1 MRSPRFSGWSP
12 TTWSETRCAAAGAC
26 PGKSCPPSPKPDN
39 RIAHTAAGPA
49 GWAELSALHSGNTQ
63 NPVASAVAS
72 DTRDTPAQWQNAPQ
86 TPPASAGS
94 PPQPRML
101 YVGVSGVK
109 CIPRSQD
116 CKALARGSTA
126 AGLCEPCAT
135 HFVEAPGLN
144 GRRSLRALRYALRRS
159 AGVKRPQVSASPAL
173 RTQFGCCPGLLPLR
187 GWFAAKYC
195 VGKLYQREYPGTRYL
210 PYDMCCGN
218 F

>member
-49 GWAELSALHSGNTQ
+49 GWAELSALHSGDTQ

-109 CIPRSQD
+109 CIPRIAGCVEIGFLVHVFSFDGLLCFPFTRQRENH
-116 CKALARGSTA
+116 KPEKREKSAR
-126 AGLCEPCAT
+126 
-135 HFVEAPGLN
+135 
-144 GRRSLRALRYALRRS
+144 R
-159 AGVKRPQVSASPAL
+159 VKR
-173 RTQFGCCPGLLPLR
+173 
-187 GWFAAKYC
+187 
-195 VGKLYQREYPGTRYL
+195 GKGQTNQRE
-210 PYDMCCGN
+210 
-218 F
+218 